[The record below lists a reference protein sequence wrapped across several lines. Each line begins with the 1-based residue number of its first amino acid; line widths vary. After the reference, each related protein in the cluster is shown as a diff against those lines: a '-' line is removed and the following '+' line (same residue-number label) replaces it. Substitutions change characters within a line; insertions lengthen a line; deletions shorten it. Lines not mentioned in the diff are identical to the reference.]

1 MFQGFDSDTTG
12 NSEHDFCSRDRPNP
26 YRRQWRFLY
35 VSLVHA
41 VVLWLAVSAAA
52 SMTSPLTSPPASLK
66 PVNERTLLFTLAG
79 IQFTHILDFM
89 IMMPLGPILTRLLG
103 ISDQQFGWLVSAYT
117 FSAAIS
123 GLLAATYIDRFE
135 RKRLLLVLYVG
146 FGLATIACGFAQ
158 SFVALL
164 AVRIA
169 AGFFGG
175 VLSAM
180 THTLIGDLI
189 PYQRRGEATGIVMRA
204 FAVSTVLGVPAG
216 LWMATAWGWRAPFF
230 MIGALALLLAV
241 LASRSLPRVDMH
253 LLRPAQQSPNA
264 ARPGDETRDS
274 TWGRITTVLGDTNHL
289 RAYALMVC
297 MVFGAFTV
305 IPYITIYL
313 HHNARIPLS
322 DIPLIYLSGG
332 FATFFT
338 ARWFGRFADR
348 HGKVLVYRLL
358 AITALVPVVL
368 LTHFALVM
376 QWVGMAKAPIW
387 MVLFVS
393 TLFFVFVSGRFTPG
407 LAIITSAAQPA
418 LRGTFMSINGA
429 VQSFAQGAATWL
441 GGAVIARD
449 AAGAVLHY
457 PVAGYVAV
465 AFGLVSLVVA
475 SRLQV
480 HTRNEAQ

>member
-1 MFQGFDSDTTG
+1 
-12 NSEHDFCSRDRPNP
+12 
-26 YRRQWRFLY
+26 
-35 VSLVHA
+35 
-41 VVLWLAVSAAA
+41 
-52 SMTSPLTSPPASLK
+52 
-66 PVNERTLLFTLAG
+66 
-79 IQFTHILDFM
+79 M
-89 IMMPLGPILTRLLG
+89 IMMPLGPVFTRLLG

-123 GLLAATYIDRFE
+123 GLLAATYVDRFE

-158 SFVALL
+158 GFVALL

-180 THTLIGDLI
+180 TNTLIGDLI
-189 PYQRRGEATGIVMRA
+189 PYERRGEATGIVMRA
-204 FAVSTVLGVPAG
+204 FAVATVLGVPAG

-230 MIGALALLLAV
+230 VIGALALLLTV

-253 LLRPAQQSPNA
+253 LRLPSQQSPHV
-264 ARPGDETRDS
+264 ARPRDGTRDS
-274 TWGRITTVLGDTNHL
+274 TWGRITTVLGDANHL
-289 RAYALMVC
+289 LAYALMVC

-313 HHNARIPLS
+313 HHNAHIPLS

-348 HGKVLVYRLL
+348 YGKVRVYKLL
-358 AITALVPVVL
+358 AIAALVPVVL
-368 LTHFALVM
+368 LTHFALIM
-376 QWVGMAKAPIW
+376 KWLDVGLAPMW

-418 LRGTFMSINGA
+418 LRGTFMSISGA

-457 PVAGYVAV
+457 PVAGYIAV
-465 AFGLVSLVVA
+465 GFGLVSLVVA
-475 SRLQV
+475 SRVQV
-480 HTRNEAQ
+480 HTGNETR

>member
-1 MFQGFDSDTTG
+1 
-12 NSEHDFCSRDRPNP
+12 
-26 YRRQWRFLY
+26 
-35 VSLVHA
+35 
-41 VVLWLAVSAAA
+41 
-52 SMTSPLTSPPASLK
+52 MTSPSTSPPPSPSSSPQ

-89 IMMPLGPILTRLLG
+89 IMMPLGPVFTRLLG

-123 GLLAATYIDRFE
+123 GLLAATYVDRFE

-158 SFVALL
+158 GFVALL

-180 THTLIGDLI
+180 TNTLIGDLI
-189 PYQRRGEATGIVMRA
+189 PYERRGEATGIVMRA
-204 FAVSTVLGVPAG
+204 FAVATVLGVPAG

-230 MIGALALLLAV
+230 VIGALALLLTV

-253 LLRPAQQSPNA
+253 LRLPAQQSPHA
-264 ARPGDETRDS
+264 ASPRDGTRDS
-274 TWGRITTVLGDTNHL
+274 TWGRITTVLGDANHL
-289 RAYALMVC
+289 LAYALMVC

-313 HHNARIPLS
+313 HHNAHIPLI

-348 HGKVLVYRLL
+348 HGKVRVYKLL
-358 AITALVPVVL
+358 AIAALVPVVL
-368 LTHFALVM
+368 LTHFALIM
-376 QWVGMAKAPIW
+376 KWLDVGQAPMW

-418 LRGTFMSINGA
+418 LRGTFMSISGA

-457 PVAGYVAV
+457 PVAGYIAV
-465 AFGLVSLVVA
+465 GFGLVSLVVA
-475 SRLQV
+475 SRVQV
-480 HTRNEAQ
+480 HTGNETR